1 MFTLIKHIP
10 GKNPNARRLRE
21 ALFMAA
27 LSFFCF
33 CMSIFRWLYTGAG
46 NFLFLNWNLFLA
58 FIPWALTSLAA
69 FKSPDQKPK
78 SGGPGTEAEPGVRRE
93 IKPPPKINGPAPKF
107 PRRKAGFWAASPSE
121 RIKTILLVICW
132 LLFFPNAPY
141 ILTDLLY
148 LRLKTNM
155 PVWYDLLLILSFAW
169 TGLLFGFLSLW
180 NIEKILSR
188 FFRPLH
194 TTIISTVFLFIGSF
208 GIYIGRYLRWNSWD
222 VITEP
227 LGLMYDIG
235 YRFINPHEHP
245 GTWGM
250 TIFMGLFLNM
260 LYWSFRFIR
269 KRDNPL

>member
-1 MFTLIKHIP
+1 VFKLTKHTLN
-10 GKNPNARRLRE
+10 KNPGARRLEE
-21 ALFMAA
+21 ALFLAA

-33 CMSIFRWLYTGAG
+33 CMTVFRYLYTGSR

-58 FIPWALTSLAA
+58 FIPWALTGLAVLRSPLQGNGA
-69 FKSPDQKPK
+69 CIPRGKS
-78 SGGPGTEAEPGVRRE
+78 
-93 IKPPPKINGPAPKF
+93 
-107 PRRKAGFWAASPSE
+107 

-141 ILTDLLY
+141 ILTDLFY

-180 NIEKILSR
+180 DIERILSR
-188 FFRPLH
+188 FFKPPH
-194 TTIISTVFLFIGSF
+194 ITIMSTVFLFTGSF

-222 VITEP
+222 VLVKP
-227 LGLMYDIG
+227 LGLMYDIS
-235 YRFINPHEHP
+235 YRFTNPHEHP

-250 TIFMGLFLNM
+250 TIFMGFFLNM

>member
-1 MFTLIKHIP
+1 VGSWVL
-10 GKNPNARRLRE
+10 NP
-21 ALFMAA
+21 
-27 LSFFCF
+27 
-33 CMSIFRWLYTGAG
+33 
-46 NFLFLNWNLFLA
+46 
-58 FIPWALTSLAA
+58 P
-69 FKSPDQKPK
+69 
-78 SGGPGTEAEPGVRRE
+78 V
-93 IKPPPKINGPAPKF
+93 
-107 PRRKAGFWAASPSE
+107 
-121 RIKTILLVICW
+121 RIKIILLVICW
-132 LLFFPNAPY
+132 LLFFPNALY

-169 TGLLFGFLSLW
+169 TGLIFGFLSLW
-180 NIEKILSR
+180 DIEKILGR
-188 FFRPLH
+188 FFKPFY

-208 GIYIGRYLRWNSWD
+208 GVYIGRYLRWNSWD

-227 LGLMYDIG
+227 LGLMYDIS